1 MQLLPY
7 SCLWPE
13 TTCFSWIKITQ
24 GVTFHVFY
32 FTRINWILEKHCTMN
47 YCPGILRPW
56 HRPVIMTPGQEGPWR
71 TQLLAY
77 LLVLTESIHGHHSA
91 RPQGDTRSCTGPDL
105 PLGHLQPC
113 PGPHFSPFNQGQPSP
128 EDVDSHRLCS
138 FYSSHPQ
145 QWDLGRRHCQKSV
158 TRDLIRQAAFNLIS
172 STTSTFFFL

>member
-32 FTRINWILEKHCTMN
+32 FTRINWIWKNTALW
-47 YCPGILRPW
+47 I
-56 HRPVIMTPGQEGPWR
+56 I
-71 TQLLAY
+71 A
-77 LLVLTESIHGHHSA
+77 LVFW
-91 RPQGDTRSCTGPDL
+91 GPDTDL
-105 PLGHLQPC
+105 WLWHLAKRVLGGRSSWLICWYSQKADMATTV
-113 PGPHFSPFNQGQPSP
+113 PGPKGTPAAVLALTHLLGTSNPAHFSPFIQGQPSP
-128 EDVDSHRLCS
+128 EEVDSHRLCS

-145 QWDLGRRHCQKSV
+145 QRDLGRKHCQKSV